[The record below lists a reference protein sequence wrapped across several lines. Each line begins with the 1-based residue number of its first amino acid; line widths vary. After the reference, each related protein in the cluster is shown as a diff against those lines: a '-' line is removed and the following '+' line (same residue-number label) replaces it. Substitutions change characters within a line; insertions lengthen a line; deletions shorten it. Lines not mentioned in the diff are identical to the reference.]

1 MAEAGIV
8 IIGAGQAG
16 YQLAASLREAGY
28 TKRVALVGEEP
39 ELPYQRPPLSKAYL
53 GGACEAE
60 HLTFQ
65 QQTFFAKAGIEL
77 MLGERVSRIDRDARC
92 VWTIDGRRVDYEQL
106 VFATGARNRT
116 FAAVPRANGL
126 LDLRTLRDA
135 GALRAALAEAR
146 EPVVIGAGFLGL
158 EFAAVAAARG
168 VPAHVIEAGP
178 APMSRV
184 VSAPVGEA
192 FRAHHE
198 ALGTTFTFDANVH
211 AIHAQAG
218 RVSAVELTD
227 GATIPADLV
236 VLSIGVVPN
245 AELAQ
250 AAGLETDN
258 GIVVDASL
266 ATADPNVYALG
277 DCASFPSRFAG
288 GRCRIESVQ
297 NAVDQA
303 RYLAAR
309 LARQERVASS
319 SYDAVPWFWSDQ
331 GGAKLQIAGLG
342 MRRAEEIVLRGDR
355 DSMKFSIYGFA
366 QGRLISVESVNRPGD
381 HIAARRLIAA
391 GAAVLPEHVADGN
404 FDLRSL
410 LESSLSS

>member
-1 MAEAGIV
+1 MTAAGIV

-28 TKRVALVGEEP
+28 TKRVVLVGEEP

-53 GGACEAE
+53 GGTCEAE
-60 HLTFQ
+60 NLTFQ
-65 QQTFFAKAGIEL
+65 QQPFYTRAGIEL
-77 MLGERVSRIDRDARC
+77 ILGERVSRIDRDAQC
-92 VWTIDGRRVDYEQL
+92 VWTIGGRRIDYEQL
-106 VFATGARNRT
+106 VFATGARNRA
-116 FAAVPRANGL
+116 FGAAPRVNGL
-126 LDLRTLRDA
+126 IDLRTMRDA
-135 GALRAALAEAR
+135 GALRAALGQAR
-146 EPVVIGAGFLGL
+146 QPVVIGAGFLGL
-158 EFAAVAAARG
+158 EFAAVAAAQG

-184 VSAPVGEA
+184 VSAQVGEA

-198 ALGTTFTFDANVH
+198 ALGTGFTFNANVH
-211 AIHAQAG
+211 SIHAQDD

-227 GATIPADLV
+227 GTHIQADLV

-245 AELAQ
+245 VELAQ
-250 AAGLETDN
+250 AAGLEADN
-258 GIVVDASL
+258 GIVVNASL
-266 ATADPNVYALG
+266 ATADPNIYALG

-303 RYLAAR
+303 RYLATR
-309 LARQERVASS
+309 LAPKEPAAASP
-319 SYDAVPWFWSDQ
+319 YDAVPWFWSDQ

-342 MRRAEEIVLRGDR
+342 MRRAEEIVLRGDCG
-355 DSMKFSIYGFA
+355 SMQFSVYGFA
-366 QGRLISVESVNRPGD
+366 QGRLISVESVNRAGD

-391 GAAVLPEHVADGN
+391 GAPVTPAQVADETFN
-404 FDLRSL
+404 LRLL
-410 LESSLSS
+410 LETSVSS

>member
-28 TKRVALVGEEP
+28 TGRVALIGEEP

-65 QQTFFAKAGIEL
+65 QHVFFEKAGIEL
-77 MLGERVSRIDRDARC
+77 MLGERVSRIDRDAQC
-92 VWTIDGRRVDYEQL
+92 VWTIDGRRIHYEQL

-116 FAAVPRANGL
+116 LAEAPRANGL
-126 LDLRTLRDA
+126 IDLRTLRDA
-135 GALRAALAEAR
+135 GALRTALAQAR
-146 EPVVIGAGFLGL
+146 QPVVIGAGFLGL
-158 EFAAVAAARG
+158 EFAAVAAAQG
-168 VPAHVIEAGP
+168 VSAHVIEAGP

-184 VSAPVGEA
+184 VSAPVGKA

-198 ALGTTFTFDANVH
+198 ALGTGFTFDANVRT
-211 AIHAQAG
+211 IHTQDA

-227 GATIPADLV
+227 GTRIHADLV

-245 AELAQ
+245 VELAQ
-250 AAGLETDN
+250 AAGLETNN

-266 ATADPNVYALG
+266 ATADPNIYALG
-277 DCASFPSRFAG
+277 DCASFPSRFAD

-309 LARQERVASS
+309 LARQEPAAAG

-342 MRRAEEIVLRGDR
+342 MRRAGDIVLRGDC
-355 DSMKFSIYGFA
+355 DAMKFSVYGFA

-391 GAAVLPEHVADGN
+391 GAPVTPAQVADEA

-410 LESSLSS
+410 LEPSLSS